1 MSTLGRVLGA
11 AGIVLGWCAG
21 VGAHG
26 WLEGGKESDVLVRPK
41 GRTQLAPKEDSR
53 FQRPHAADVPATPEG
68 VDLNTGDSSTHRFV
82 SGNYWYEVHKDE
94 FPEFFAIS

>member
-1 MSTLGRVLGA
+1 
-11 AGIVLGWCAG
+11 
-21 VGAHG
+21 
-26 WLEGGKESDVLVRPK
+26 
-41 GRTQLAPKEDSR
+41 
-53 FQRPHAADVPATPEG
+53 